1 MEPGYA
7 RVRAN
12 GKCKQPTEGWKS
24 GTETRAEGKVQVKAR
39 HYLFRLAI
47 RPGIARNFL
56 ACPVVCRVRRQGPPR
71 PSFRAVVLSG
81 KKKKS
86 LGVFFQLPG
95 CSRGARPAWE
105 SRHINAVYKRTFF
118 PCVWLIGENNLSIA
132 SLFAER
138 ARRRYIRGRVLK
150 SRILDSKEA
159 E

>member
-56 ACPVVCRVRRQGPPR
+56 ACPVVCRARRQGPPR
-71 PSFRAVVLSG
+71 SSFRAVVLSG

-86 LGVFFQLPG
+86 PGVFSAPG
-95 CSRGARPAWE
+95 LQSRRAAGLGIAAF
-105 SRHINAVYKRTFF
+105 AVHKRAFF

-132 SLFAER
+132 PLFAQK

-150 SRILDSKEA
+150 SRILDSKEV
-159 E
+159 